1 MRSPQD
7 MQIVL
12 IDITNAYTERCSN
25 CTRFVAIT
33 RSLFSWILRLSK
45 ELLTPWKVSLGLLR
59 L

>member
-12 IDITNAYTERCSN
+12 IDITNACTERCSN

-45 ELLTPWKVSLGLLR
+45 GPLIPWKGFLGLLR